1 MAQTSTP
8 ARRRGLLAGG
18 RLSAMTAFYLQLSI
32 VVFFLASSSAPT
44 PLYALYQARW
54 GFSPITVTVVF
65 GVYAVAVL
73 VALLT
78 AGSLSDH
85 VGRRPILFTSLIVQA
100 GAMVEFA
107 TAGDVRALLA
117 ARIVQGLAT
126 GAALG
131 ALGAG
136 MLDVNR
142 SKGTIANAVGPM
154 TGTALG
160 GLISGLLVQFLPDPA
175 HLVYLVLLAI
185 FVVQAVGVAL
195 MPESSARKPGAL
207 ASLRPRFAV
216 PPAVRGPVLAAI
228 PALIAL
234 WALAG
239 FYGSLG
245 PALIQLLSGSGSP
258 ALGGLA
264 LFVLAASG
272 VAAVLLMRR
281 ARPQALLLIG
291 NLALLAGVAITLLAI
306 DSSSAVVF
314 FLGTAVA
321 GVGFGGS
328 FQGAIRTVVPLAAP
342 HERAGVLSIVYVFS
356 YLALGL
362 PAVIAGVLAVHGGGV
377 LTTAREYGV
386 AVMALTLL
394 ALAGLARRGTRSPA
408 AAEAVGSV
416 AGGMAD
422 AAPGE
427 VAGAGPGRKAVLAE
441 AALPAEATVA
451 AEAGPPDERD
461 CVELIASASGC

>member
-1 MAQTSTP
+1 MTETKTA
-8 ARRRGLLAGG
+8 ARPRRPLAGG

-73 VALLT
+73 AALLT

-85 VGRRPILFTSLIVQA
+85 LGRRPILFASLIVQA
-100 GAMVEFA
+100 GAMVVFA
-107 TAGDVRALLA
+107 TAGDVPALLA

-160 GLISGLLVQFLPDPA
+160 GLLSGLLVQFLPDPA

-185 FVVQAVGVAL
+185 FLLQAVGVAL
-195 MPESSARKPGAL
+195 MPETSSRTAGAL
-207 ASLRPRFAV
+207 ASLRPQFSLPA
-216 PPAVRGPVLAAI
+216 AVRGPVLAAV
-228 PALIAL
+228 PALIAV

-245 PALIQLLSGSGSP
+245 PALVRLLSGSGSP
-258 ALGGLA
+258 VLGGLA

-272 VAAVLLMRR
+272 GVAVLVLRR
-281 ARPQALLLIG
+281 ARPQALMLIG
-291 NLALLAGVAITLLAI
+291 SLALLAGVAITLVAI
-306 DSSSAVVF
+306 DRSSTVVF

-321 GVGFGGS
+321 GVGFGGG

-342 HERAGVLSIVYVFS
+342 HERAGLLSIVYIVS

-362 PAVIAGVLAVHGGGV
+362 PAVIAGALASRGGGV

-386 AVMALTLL
+386 AVMLLTVL
-394 ALAGLARRGTRSPA
+394 ALAGLARRATRPPA
-408 AAEAVGSV
+408 AAEAAS
-416 AGGMAD
+416 
-422 AAPGE
+422 AAPAAAE
-427 VAGAGPGRKAVLAE
+427 LLAE
-441 AALPAEATVA
+441 AGVRAEAEVRATCGQ
-451 AEAGPPDERD
+451 AEGALRY
-461 CVELIASASGC
+461 